1 MSQKQYFPYGGP
13 IGPFGRTSGVPEGNK
28 LDSRQNVRYDENEMV
43 SEKSNS
49 VRILIPL
56 GTKMFDVKVKVI

>member
-13 IGPFGRTSGVPEGNK
+13 IGPFGRTWGVPEGSNK

-56 GTKMFDVKVKVI
+56 GTKMFDVKVA